1 MVTRNTKRKNLE
13 RGDTVMEF
21 AAALPLFLLLMAGI
35 GIFAWVFWAQAAADV
50 AAIRGLKDAST
61 GSGSSSFESS
71 MNALTN
77 GKTAGAVG
85 GADVSVSDSQRM
97 VNLDVAGSIRLLF
110 GPLDSVFNFGG
121 GGAGRLWRFW
131 PGPPSPWE

>member
-1 MVTRNTKRKNLE
+1 MVQHNKKHKINE
-13 RGDTVMEF
+13 RGDTILEF
-21 AAALPLFLLLMAGI
+21 AAALPLFILLLAGI

-61 GSGSSSFESS
+61 GSGSGSFESS

-77 GKTAGAVG
+77 AKTAGAVG
-85 GADVSVSDSQRM
+85 GADVSANESQRM
-97 VNLDVAGSIRLLF
+97 VNLDVAGSIRILF
-110 GPLDSVFNFGG
+110 GPLDSIFNFGG
-121 GGAGRLWRFW
+121 GGAGRMWRFW